1 MKGAQLGEL
10 QEVILL
16 SILIL
21 DDDAYGLKIQRDI
34 SERLN
39 RRLSRGALHTALT
52 RLSEKGFV
60 TSHYGGATQER
71 GGRRKR
77 YYALTVS
84 GKASLREMKTLRDE
98 MWSLVPSTQ
107 LL

>member
-1 MKGAQLGEL
+1 MKGTQLGEL

-21 DDDAYGLKIQRDI
+21 DEEAYGLKIQQDI
-34 SERLN
+34 SERLK
-39 RRLSRGALHTALT
+39 RQLSRGALHTALT

-77 YYALTVS
+77 FYALTVS
-84 GKASLREMKTLRDE
+84 GKASLKEMKSIRDE
-98 MWSLVPSTQ
+98 MWNLVPSTQ
-107 LL
+107 LI